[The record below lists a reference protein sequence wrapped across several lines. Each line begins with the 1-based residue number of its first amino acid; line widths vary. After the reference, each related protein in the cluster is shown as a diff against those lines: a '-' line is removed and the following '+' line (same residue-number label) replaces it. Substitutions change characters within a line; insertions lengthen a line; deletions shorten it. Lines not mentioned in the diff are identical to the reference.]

1 MSRKIILLALGALTF
16 AGFAVFDIQ
25 RRLPSGP
32 PSAVSDPEPFAAPK
46 PESLAVP
53 IPDSLPVPKRE
64 LSSNTMPDTIQAI
77 RIEVLNGCGV
87 AGVAER
93 VGRYLREAGF
103 DVMTW
108 KNADSFNYP
117 ETIVIDRA
125 GKLENARTVAGAMG
139 LRTHI
144 QQIVHDPYRIEQVA
158 VIIGRDYE
166 RLGILSPDRPQ
177 R

>member
-1 MSRKIILLALGALTF
+1 MFAAAAVTLAGIF
-16 AGFAVFDIQ
+16 VFDIQ
-25 RRLPSGP
+25 RRMRHES
-32 PSAVSDPEPFAAPK
+32 PSAASEHEPLSAPKPKSFAVPEPESFAVSK
-46 PESLAVP
+46 PESLAK
-53 IPDSLPVPKRE
+53 PDPE
-64 LSSNTMPDTIQAI
+64 TIQGI

-87 AGVAER
+87 AGVAEK

-117 ETIVIDRA
+117 ETIVIDRT
-125 GKLENARTVAGAMG
+125 GNLENARIVAGAMG

-158 VIIGRDYE
+158 VIIGRDYD
-166 RLGILSPDRPQ
+166 RLDMITRDRPRQ
-177 R
+177 

>member
-1 MSRKIILLALGALTF
+1 MSRKIVLAALAVLTF
-16 AGFAVFDIQ
+16 AAIAVLDIR
-25 RRLPSGP
+25 RRLPPEP
-32 PSAVSDPEPFAAPK
+32 PSVDPMPEPPAAPA
-46 PESLAVP
+46 PETPAAPNPEP
-53 IPDSLPVPKRE
+53 IARARPDSMRR
-64 LSSNTMPDTIQAI
+64 I

-87 AGVAER
+87 SGVAEK

-117 ETIVIDRA
+117 ETMVIDRT
-125 GKLENARTVAGAMG
+125 GNLENARRVANAMG

-158 VIIGRDYE
+158 VIIGRDYD
-166 RLGILSPDRPQ
+166 RLSIFTRNRQ

>member
-1 MSRKIILLALGALTF
+1 MSRKIILLAVGALTF
-16 AGFAVFDIQ
+16 AGIAVFDIQ
-25 RRLPSGP
+25 RRLPSEP
-32 PSAVSDPEPFAAPK
+32 PSAVTEPEPVAAPK
-46 PESLAVP
+46 PESFAVSQPESLA
-53 IPDSLPVPKRE
+53 K
-64 LSSNTMPDTIQAI
+64 SNPDTMKAI

-87 AGVAER
+87 AGVAEK

-117 ETIVIDRA
+117 ETIVIDRT
-125 GKLENARTVAGAMG
+125 GNLESARIVAGAMG

-158 VIIGRDYE
+158 VIIGRDYD
-166 RLGILSPDRPQ
+166 RLDMFTRDRPRQ
-177 R
+177 

>member
-1 MSRKIILLALGALTF
+1 MSRKIVLLAVGALTF
-16 AGFAVFDIQ
+16 GGFAVFDIQ
-25 RRLPSGP
+25 RRMPSEP
-32 PSAVSDPEPFAAPK
+32 PSAESKPEPVVATK
-46 PESLAVP
+46 
-53 IPDSLPVPKRE
+53 PDSLADPKQVH
-64 LSSNTMPDTIQAI
+64 SANSNSDTTLAI

-87 AGVAER
+87 AGVAEK

-117 ETIVIDRA
+117 ETIVIDRT
-125 GKLENARTVAGAMG
+125 GNLENARIVAGAMG

-158 VIIGRDYE
+158 VIIGRDYD
-166 RLGILSPDRPQ
+166 RLGILSPDRP
-177 R
+177 

>member
-1 MSRKIILLALGALTF
+1 MSRKIVLLAVGALTF

-25 RRLPSGP
+25 RRLPSKP
-32 PSAVSDPEPFAAPK
+32 PSAVSEPEPFAATK
-46 PESLAVP
+46 PESFA
-53 IPDSLPVPKRE
+53 DPKQE
-64 LSSNTMPDTIQAI
+64 LIANPEPDTMQAV

-87 AGVAER
+87 AGVAEK

-117 ETIVIDRA
+117 ETIVIDRT
-125 GKLENARTVAGAMG
+125 GNLENARIVAGAMG

-166 RLGILSPDRPQ
+166 RLGILSPDRP
-177 R
+177 RR

>member
-1 MSRKIILLALGALTF
+1 MSRKIVLLAVAALIF

-25 RRLPSGP
+25 RRLPTEP
-32 PSAVSDPEPFAAPK
+32 PSAVSKPEPASEPRA
-46 PESLAVP
+46 ETSA
-53 IPDSLPVPKRE
+53 DAKRE
-64 LSSNTMPDTIQAI
+64 HSEYPEPDTLRTI

-87 AGVAER
+87 AGVAEK

-117 ETIVIDRA
+117 ETIVIDRT
-125 GKLENARTVAGAMG
+125 GNLDNARRVAGAMG

-158 VIIGRDYE
+158 VIIGRDYD
-166 RLGILSPDRPQ
+166 RLGIIDLDGP
-177 R
+177 

>member
-1 MSRKIILLALGALTF
+1 MSRKIVLAALAVLTF
-16 AGFAVFDIQ
+16 AAIAVLDIR
-25 RRLPSGP
+25 RRLPDP
-32 PSAVSDPEPFAAPK
+32 PSVDPMPESPAAAAPETLAVPK
-46 PESLAVP
+46 PELVAKTG
-53 IPDSLPVPKRE
+53 PDSIRR
-64 LSSNTMPDTIQAI
+64 I

-87 AGVAER
+87 SGVAEK

-117 ETIVIDRA
+117 ETMVIDRT
-125 GKLENARTVAGAMG
+125 GNLENARRVANAMG

-158 VIIGRDYE
+158 VIIGRDYDSL
-166 RLGILSPDRPQ
+166 RIFPRDRQ
-177 R
+177 RQGPPRTIR

>member
-1 MSRKIILLALGALTF
+1 MARKIVLLAVAALIFT
-16 AGFAVFDIQ
+16 GFAVFDIQ
-25 RRLPSGP
+25 RRLPSEP
-32 PSAVSDPEPFAAPK
+32 PSAVSEPEPASAPTTEALADTK
-46 PESLAVP
+46 RVLSAHPE
-53 IPDSLPVPKRE
+53 
-64 LSSNTMPDTIQAI
+64 PDTLKTI

-87 AGVAER
+87 AGVAEK

-117 ETIVIDRA
+117 ETIVIDRT
-125 GKLENARTVAGAMG
+125 GNLENARRVADAMG

-158 VIIGRDYE
+158 VIIGRDYD
-166 RLGILSPDRPQ
+166 RLGILSPDLRRQ
-177 R
+177 

>member
-1 MSRKIILLALGALTF
+1 MSRKIVLAALAVLTF
-16 AGFAVFDIQ
+16 AAVAVFDIQ
-25 RRLPSGP
+25 RRLPPQP
-32 PSAVSDPEPFAAPK
+32 PSVDPMSERPAAPAPATLAVPK
-46 PESLAVP
+46 PEPVAKAG
-53 IPDSLPVPKRE
+53 PDSMRR
-64 LSSNTMPDTIQAI
+64 I

-87 AGVAER
+87 SGVAEK

-117 ETIVIDRA
+117 ETMVIDRT
-125 GKLENARTVAGAMG
+125 GNLENARRVASAMG

-158 VIIGRDYE
+158 VIIGRDYD
-166 RLGILSPDRPQ
+166 RLRFFPPDRQ
-177 R
+177 RQGPLRTIH